1 MSGLS
6 AGVSRFGG
14 DDGSA
19 DPGVVAALS
28 AFASGRGSEH
38 DAVMSLM
45 RSRLLVPIVAAA
57 GGGTEASESA
67 GGAKASESAGGAK
80 AGEGA
85 DGAKASGGAGGA
97 KASGGAGGAKAC
109 ESAGNRR
116 ASEMSFPTLIGADG
130 RPAIPAFTCMDTLRR
145 WREQARPVP
154 TDAATVW
161 RAAAA
166 DGCAVVVD
174 VAGPVPL
181 AIDGARLAALAGG
194 GRVPLPH
201 QDPDVLAAA
210 RCAAAGQAAIA
221 GLGLG
226 DGDADCDM
234 VIRLTLAAGCGP
246 AQAEQAA
253 GALAAEVMAR
263 LGGRLRR
270 GIAIALAAETPPA
283 GP

>member
-19 DPGVVAALS
+19 DPGVLAALS
-28 AFASGRGSEH
+28 AFASGGGSEH
-38 DAVMSLM
+38 AAVLSLM
-45 RSRLLVPIVAAA
+45 RSRLLVPVVAASGA
-57 GGGTEASESA
+57 GARSCESA
-67 GGAKASESAGGAK
+67 GGARAGESAGDRK
-80 AGEGA
+80 V
-85 DGAKASGGAGGA
+85 
-97 KASGGAGGAKAC
+97 
-109 ESAGNRR
+109 
-116 ASEMSFPTLIGADG
+116 SEVSLPTLIGADG

-145 WREQARPVP
+145 WRGEARPVP
-154 TDAATVW
+154 ADAAAVW
-161 RAAAA
+161 QAAAA

-194 GRVPLPH
+194 GPVPLPH

-226 DGDADCDM
+226 DGGADCDV
-234 VIRLTLAAGCGP
+234 VIRLTLAAGCGQ

-270 GIAIALAAETPPA
+270 GIAIALEAETPPA

>member
-1 MSGLS
+1 MSGPS

-38 DAVMSLM
+38 AAVLSLM

-57 GGGTEASESA
+57 C
-67 GGAKASESAGGAK
+67 GGAKAGESAGGAK
-80 AGEGA
+80 AGER
-85 DGAKASGGAGGA
+85 AGGA
-97 KASGGAGGAKAC
+97 RAGGARAGGARAG
-109 ESAGNRR
+109 ESAGEHK
-116 ASEMSFPTLIGADG
+116 ASEMSLPTLIGADG

-145 WREQARPVP
+145 WREEARPVP
-154 TDAATVW
+154 ADAAAVW
-161 RAAAA
+161 QAAAA

-181 AIDGARLAALAGG
+181 AIDGARLTALAGG
-194 GRVPLPH
+194 GRVPPPY

-226 DGDADCDM
+226 DGGADCDV
-234 VIRLTLAAGCGP
+234 VIRLTLAAGCGQ

-270 GIAIALAAETPPA
+270 GIAIALDAETPPA

>member
-19 DPGVVAALS
+19 DPGVVAALG

-38 DAVMSLM
+38 AAVMSLM

-67 GGAKASESAGGAK
+67 GGAKASE
-80 AGEGA
+80 
-85 DGAKASGGAGGA
+85 GAGGA
-97 KASGGAGGAKAC
+97 KASEGAGGAKAC

>member
-1 MSGLS
+1 VSGLS

-19 DPGVVAALS
+19 DPGVVAALR
-28 AFASGRGSEH
+28 AFTSGRGSEH
-38 DAVMSLM
+38 AAVMSLM

-57 GGGTEASESA
+57 AGGAEACESA
-67 GGAKASESAGGAK
+67 GGAE
-80 AGEGA
+80 
-85 DGAKASGGAGGA
+85 
-97 KASGGAGGAKAC
+97 AC
-109 ESAGNRR
+109 ESGGDRR
-116 ASEMSFPTLIGADG
+116 ASEMSLPTLIGADG
-130 RPAIPAFTCMDTLRR
+130 RPAIPAFTCLDTLRR

-154 TDAATVW
+154 TDAAAVW

-194 GRVPLPH
+194 GPVPLPY

-226 DGDADCDM
+226 DGGADCDM

>member
-6 AGVSRFGG
+6 AGISRFGG

-19 DPGVVAALS
+19 DPAVVAALT

-38 DAVMSLM
+38 AALMSLA

-57 GGGTEASESA
+57 GGGTASESVGGGTASESAGGGTASESA
-67 GGAKASESAGGAK
+67 GGAKASE
-80 AGEGA
+80 
-85 DGAKASGGAGGA
+85 
-97 KASGGAGGAKAC
+97 
-109 ESAGNRR
+109 
-116 ASEMSFPTLIGADG
+116 MSLPTLIGADG
-130 RPAIPAFTCMDTLRR
+130 RPAIPAFTSTDTLRR
-145 WREQARPVP
+145 WREKARPVP
-154 TDAATVW
+154 AEAAAVW
-161 RAAAA
+161 QAAAA

-194 GRVPLPH
+194 GPVPLPS
-201 QDPDVLAAA
+201 QDPDVLTAV
-210 RCAAAGQAAIA
+210 RGAAAGQAAIA
-221 GLGLG
+221 GLSLG
-226 DGDADCDM
+226 DGGADCDM

-253 GALAAEVMAR
+253 GALAAEVMAL

-270 GIAIALAAETPPA
+270 GIAIELDAETPPA